1 MPEFDESSTWRS
13 QTRRWAMPIA
23 LVILA
28 LILVFTVTSLAR
40 ERRNAQQLATANRE
54 LNLSLQEMQN
64 EVRTVSDKLNALATQ
79 PPPAAVPPA
88 AVPPAAVPPAASPA
102 PLAASKVKA
111 RGSAARRP
119 ARKTDDTRWRQM
131 QEQVTEQKK
140 ELADTKQQLDQTR
153 QDLQNNLNSTRDELT
168 SSIAKN
174 HDELVILQKRG
185 DRNLYEFDL
194 ERSKQFHRVGPLNVS
209 VRSVNQKH
217 RYYDLVM
224 TVEDQ
229 QVERKHVSLYEPLML
244 RLADRP
250 QPVELVVNRID
261 KNGVRGYISE
271 PKYKNS
277 ELASTTASAPAP
289 EGNLQRR

>member
-1 MPEFDESSTWRS
+1 MPEFDESSSWRS

-23 LVILA
+23 LVVLA
-28 LILVFTVTSLAR
+28 VILVFTVTSLAR
-40 ERRNAQQLATANRE
+40 ERRNAAQLATANRE

-64 EVRTVSDKLNALATQ
+64 EVRTVSDKLNALAAQ
-79 PPPAAVPPA
+79 P
-88 AVPPAAVPPAASPA
+88 PPAAVPPAASPA
-102 PLAASKVKA
+102 PSAAPKVRA

-153 QDLQNNLNSTRDELT
+153 QDLQNNLNSTRDELS

-217 RYYDLVM
+217 RFYDMVM

-277 ELASTTASAPAP
+277 ELASTTGSAPAP

>member
-1 MPEFDESSTWRS
+1 MPEFDESSSWRS

-28 LILVFTVTSLAR
+28 AILVFTITSLAR
-40 ERRNAQQLATANRE
+40 ERRNSSQLATANRE
-54 LNLSLQEMQN
+54 LNLSLQEMQT

-88 AVPPAAVPPAASPA
+88 ASPAASPA
-102 PLAASKVKA
+102 PLAASKFRA

-119 ARKTDDTRWRQM
+119 ARRTADDTRWRQM

-153 QDLQNNLNSTRDELT
+153 TDLQNNLNSTRDELT

-185 DRNLYEFDL
+185 DRTIYEFDL

-209 VRSVNQKH
+209 VRTVNQKH

-229 QVERKHVSLYEPLML
+229 QVERKHASLYEPLML

-261 KNGVRGYISE
+261 KNGVKGYLSE

-289 EGNLQRR
+289 EVTLQRR

>member
-23 LVILA
+23 LVVLA
-28 LILVFTVTSLAR
+28 VILVFTVTSLAR
-40 ERRNAQQLATANRE
+40 ERRNAAQLATANRE

-88 AVPPAAVPPAASPA
+88 ASPA
-102 PLAASKVKA
+102 PSAAPKVRA

-153 QDLQNNLNSTRDELT
+153 QDLQNNLNSTRDELS

-217 RYYDLVM
+217 RFYDLVM

-261 KNGVRGYISE
+261 KNAVRGYISE

-277 ELASTTASAPAP
+277 ELASTTASGPAP
-289 EGNLQRR
+289 EVTLQRR

>member
-23 LVILA
+23 LVVLA
-28 LILVFTVTSLAR
+28 VILVFTVTSLAR
-40 ERRNAQQLATANRE
+40 ERRNAAQLATANRE
-54 LNLSLQEMQN
+54 LNLYLQEMQN
-64 EVRTVSDKLNALATQ
+64 EVRTVSDKLNALAAQ
-79 PPPAAVPPA
+79 P
-88 AVPPAAVPPAASPA
+88 PPAAVPPAASPA
-102 PLAASKVKA
+102 PSAAPKVRA
-111 RGSAARRP
+111 RGAAARRP

-153 QDLQNNLNSTRDELT
+153 QDLQNNLNSTRDELS

-217 RYYDLVM
+217 RFYDMVM

-277 ELASTTASAPAP
+277 ELASTTGSAPAP

>member
-23 LVILA
+23 LVVLA
-28 LILVFTVTSLAR
+28 VILVYTITSLAR

-88 AVPPAAVPPAASPA
+88 ASPA
-102 PLAASKVKA
+102 PLAAKA

-119 ARKTDDTRWRQM
+119 ARRPADDTRWRQM

-153 QDLQNNLNSTRDELT
+153 QDLQNNLNSTRDELST
-168 SSIAKN
+168 SIAKN

-217 RYYDLVM
+217 RFYDLVM

-261 KNGVRGYISE
+261 KNAVRGYISE

-277 ELASTTASAPAP
+277 ELASTTASGPAP
-289 EGNLQRR
+289 EVTLQRR

>member
-23 LVILA
+23 LVVLA
-28 LILVFTVTSLAR
+28 VILVFTVTSLAR
-40 ERRNAQQLATANRE
+40 ERRNAAQLATANRE

-88 AVPPAAVPPAASPA
+88 ASPA
-102 PLAASKVKA
+102 PSAAPKVRA

-153 QDLQNNLNSTRDELT
+153 QDLQNNLNSTRDELST
-168 SSIAKN
+168 SIAKN

-217 RYYDLVM
+217 RFYDMVM

-277 ELASTTASAPAP
+277 ELASTTGSAPAP

>member
-23 LVILA
+23 LVVLA
-28 LILVFTVTSLAR
+28 VILVFTVTSLAR
-40 ERRNAQQLATANRE
+40 ERRNAAQLATANRE

-64 EVRTVSDKLNALATQ
+64 EVRTVSDKLNALAAQ
-79 PPPAAVPPA
+79 P
-88 AVPPAAVPPAASPA
+88 PPAAVPPAASPA
-102 PLAASKVKA
+102 PSAAPKVRA

-153 QDLQNNLNSTRDELT
+153 QDLQNNLNSTRDELS

-217 RYYDLVM
+217 RFYDLVM

-261 KNGVRGYISE
+261 KNAVRGYISE

-289 EGNLQRR
+289 EVTLQRR

>member
-23 LVILA
+23 LVVLA
-28 LILVFTVTSLAR
+28 VILVFTVTSLAR
-40 ERRNAQQLATANRE
+40 ERRNAAQLATANRE

-88 AVPPAAVPPAASPA
+88 ASPA
-102 PLAASKVKA
+102 PSAAPKVRA

-153 QDLQNNLNSTRDELT
+153 QDLQNNLNSTRDELS

-217 RYYDLVM
+217 RFYDMVM

-261 KNGVRGYISE
+261 KNAVRGYISE

-277 ELASTTASAPAP
+277 ELASTTASGPAP
-289 EGNLQRR
+289 EVTLQRR

>member
-1 MPEFDESSTWRS
+1 MPEFDESSSWRS

-23 LVILA
+23 LVVLA
-28 LILVFTVTSLAR
+28 VILVFTVTSLAR
-40 ERRNAQQLATANRE
+40 ERRNAAQLATANRE

-88 AVPPAAVPPAASPA
+88 ASPA
-102 PLAASKVKA
+102 PSAAPKVRA

-153 QDLQNNLNSTRDELT
+153 QDLQNNLNSTRDEL
-168 SSIAKN
+168 SGSIAKN

-217 RYYDLVM
+217 RFYDLVM

>member
-23 LVILA
+23 LVVLA
-28 LILVFTVTSLAR
+28 VILVYTITSLAR

-88 AVPPAAVPPAASPA
+88 ASPA
-102 PLAASKVKA
+102 PSAAPKVRA

-153 QDLQNNLNSTRDELT
+153 QDLQNNLNSTRDELST
-168 SSIAKN
+168 SIAKN

-217 RYYDLVM
+217 RFYDMVM

-250 QPVELVVNRID
+250 QPLELVVNRID
-261 KNGVRGYISE
+261 KNAVRGYISE

-277 ELASTTASAPAP
+277 ELASTTGSAPAP

>member
-1 MPEFDESSTWRS
+1 MPEFDESSSWRS

-23 LVILA
+23 LVVLA
-28 LILVFTVTSLAR
+28 VILVYTITSLAR

-88 AVPPAAVPPAASPA
+88 ASPAASPA
-102 PLAASKVKA
+102 PLAASKVRA

-119 ARKTDDTRWRQM
+119 ARRPADDTRWRQM

-153 QDLQNNLNSTRDELT
+153 QDLQNNLNSTRDELS

-217 RYYDLVM
+217 RFYDMVM

-261 KNGVRGYISE
+261 KNAVRGYISE

-277 ELASTTASAPAP
+277 ELASTTTSAPAP
-289 EGNLQRR
+289 EVTLQRR

>member
-1 MPEFDESSTWRS
+1 MPEFDESSSWRS

-23 LVILA
+23 LVVLA
-28 LILVFTVTSLAR
+28 VILVFTVTSLAR
-40 ERRNAQQLATANRE
+40 ERRNAAQLATANRE

-64 EVRTVSDKLNALATQ
+64 EVRTVSDKLNALAAQ
-79 PPPAAVPPA
+79 P
-88 AVPPAAVPPAASPA
+88 PPAAVPPAASPA
-102 PLAASKVKA
+102 PSAAPKVRA

-153 QDLQNNLNSTRDELT
+153 TDLQNNLNSTRDELST
-168 SSIAKN
+168 SIAKN

>member
-23 LVILA
+23 LVVLA
-28 LILVFTVTSLAR
+28 VILVFTVTSLAR
-40 ERRNAQQLATANRE
+40 ERRNAAQLATANRE

-88 AVPPAAVPPAASPA
+88 ASPA
-102 PLAASKVKA
+102 PSAAPKVRA

-153 QDLQNNLNSTRDELT
+153 QDLQNNLNSTRDELS

-217 RYYDLVM
+217 RFYDLVM

-277 ELASTTASAPAP
+277 ELASTTGSAPAP

>member
-23 LVILA
+23 LVVLA
-28 LILVFTVTSLAR
+28 VILVFTVTSLAR
-40 ERRNAQQLATANRE
+40 ERRNAQQLGTANRE

-88 AVPPAAVPPAASPA
+88 ASPA
-102 PLAASKVKA
+102 PLAASKVRA

-119 ARKTDDTRWRQM
+119 ARRPAEDTRWRQM

-153 QDLQNNLNSTRDELT
+153 QDLQNNLNSTRDELS

-217 RYYDLVM
+217 RFYDMVM

-277 ELASTTASAPAP
+277 ELASTTASGPAP
-289 EGNLQRR
+289 EVTLQRR

>member
-23 LVILA
+23 LVVLA
-28 LILVFTVTSLAR
+28 VILVYTITSLAR
-40 ERRNAQQLATANRE
+40 ERRNAQQLGTANRE

-88 AVPPAAVPPAASPA
+88 ASPA
-102 PLAASKVKA
+102 PSAAPKVRA

-153 QDLQNNLNSTRDELT
+153 QDLQNNLNSTRDELS

-217 RYYDLVM
+217 RFYDMVM

-277 ELASTTASAPAP
+277 ELASTTGSAPAP

>member
-23 LVILA
+23 LVVLA
-28 LILVFTVTSLAR
+28 VILVFTVTSLAR
-40 ERRNAQQLATANRE
+40 ERRNAAQLATANRE

-88 AVPPAAVPPAASPA
+88 ASPA
-102 PLAASKVKA
+102 PSAAPKVRA

-153 QDLQNNLNSTRDELT
+153 QDLQNNLNSTRDELS

-217 RYYDLVM
+217 RFYDMVM

-289 EGNLQRR
+289 EVTLQRR

>member
-23 LVILA
+23 LVVLA
-28 LILVFTVTSLAR
+28 VILVFTVTSLAR
-40 ERRNAQQLATANRE
+40 ERRNAAQLATANRE

-64 EVRTVSDKLNALATQ
+64 EVRTVSDKLNALAAQ
-79 PPPAAVPPA
+79 P
-88 AVPPAAVPPAASPA
+88 PPAAVPPAASPA
-102 PLAASKVKA
+102 PSAAPKVRA

-153 QDLQNNLNSTRDELT
+153 QDLQNNLNSTRDELS

-217 RYYDLVM
+217 RFYDMVM

-277 ELASTTASAPAP
+277 ELASTTASGPAP
-289 EGNLQRR
+289 EVTLQRR

>member
-1 MPEFDESSTWRS
+1 MPEFDESSSWRS

-23 LVILA
+23 LVVLA
-28 LILVFTVTSLAR
+28 VILVYTITSLAR
-40 ERRNAQQLATANRE
+40 ERRNSSQLATANRE
-54 LNLSLQEMQN
+54 LNLSLQEMQT

-79 PPPAAVPPA
+79 PPPAV
-88 AVPPAAVPPAASPA
+88 VPPAASPA
-102 PLAASKVKA
+102 PLAASKVRA

-119 ARKTDDTRWRQM
+119 ARRTADDTRWRQM

-153 QDLQNNLNSTRDELT
+153 TDLQNNLNSTRDELT

-185 DRNLYEFDL
+185 DRNIYEFDL

-261 KNGVRGYISE
+261 KNGVKGYLSE

-289 EGNLQRR
+289 EVTLQRR

>member
-28 LILVFTVTSLAR
+28 VILVFTVTSLAR
-40 ERRNAQQLATANRE
+40 ERRNAAQLATANRE

-64 EVRTVSDKLNALATQ
+64 EVRTVSDKLNALAAQ
-79 PPPAAVPPA
+79 P
-88 AVPPAAVPPAASPA
+88 PPAAVPPAASPA
-102 PLAASKVKA
+102 PSAAPKVRA

-153 QDLQNNLNSTRDELT
+153 QDLQNNLNSTRDELS

-217 RYYDLVM
+217 RFYDMVM

-277 ELASTTASAPAP
+277 ELASTTGSAPAP

>member
-1 MPEFDESSTWRS
+1 MPEFDESSSWRS

-23 LVILA
+23 LVVLA
-28 LILVFTVTSLAR
+28 VILVYTITSLAR

-88 AVPPAAVPPAASPA
+88 ASPA
-102 PLAASKVKA
+102 PSAAPKVRA

-153 QDLQNNLNSTRDELT
+153 QDLQNNLNSTRDELS

-217 RYYDLVM
+217 RFYDMVM

-277 ELASTTASAPAP
+277 ELASTTGSAPAP

>member
-23 LVILA
+23 LVVLA
-28 LILVFTVTSLAR
+28 VILVFTVTSLAR
-40 ERRNAQQLATANRE
+40 ERRNAAQLATANRE

-64 EVRTVSDKLNALATQ
+64 EVRTVSDKLNALAAQ
-79 PPPAAVPPA
+79 P
-88 AVPPAAVPPAASPA
+88 PPAAVPPAASPA
-102 PLAASKVKA
+102 PSAAPKVRA

-153 QDLQNNLNSTRDELT
+153 QDLQNNLNSTRDELS

-217 RYYDLVM
+217 RFYDMVM

-277 ELASTTASAPAP
+277 ELASTTGSAPAP

>member
-23 LVILA
+23 LVVLA
-28 LILVFTVTSLAR
+28 VILVFTVTSLAR
-40 ERRNAQQLATANRE
+40 ERRNAAQLATANRE

-88 AVPPAAVPPAASPA
+88 GSPA
-102 PLAASKVKA
+102 PLAASKVRA

-119 ARKTDDTRWRQM
+119 ARKPDDTRWRQM

-209 VRSVNQKH
+209 VRGVYLKNKF
-217 RYYDLVM
+217 YDMVM

>member
-23 LVILA
+23 LVVLA
-28 LILVFTVTSLAR
+28 VILVFTVTSLAR
-40 ERRNAQQLATANRE
+40 ERRNAQQLGTANRE

-88 AVPPAAVPPAASPA
+88 ASPA
-102 PLAASKVKA
+102 PSAAPKVRA
-111 RGSAARRP
+111 RGAAARRP

-153 QDLQNNLNSTRDELT
+153 QDLQNNLNSTRDELS

-217 RYYDLVM
+217 RFYDMVM

-277 ELASTTASAPAP
+277 ELASTTGSAPAP

>member
-23 LVILA
+23 LVVLA
-28 LILVFTVTSLAR
+28 VILVYTITSLAR
-40 ERRNAQQLATANRE
+40 ERRNAAQLATANRE

-88 AVPPAAVPPAASPA
+88 ASPA
-102 PLAASKVKA
+102 PSAAPKVRA
-111 RGSAARRP
+111 RGAAARRP
-119 ARKTDDTRWRQM
+119 ARKTADDTRWRQM

-153 QDLQNNLNSTRDELT
+153 QDLQNNLNSTRDELS

-217 RYYDLVM
+217 RFYDMVM

-277 ELASTTASAPAP
+277 ELASTTASGPAP
-289 EGNLQRR
+289 EVTLQRR

>member
-23 LVILA
+23 LVVLA
-28 LILVFTVTSLAR
+28 VILVYTITSLAR

-88 AVPPAAVPPAASPA
+88 ASPA
-102 PLAASKVKA
+102 PSAAPKVRA

-153 QDLQNNLNSTRDELT
+153 QDLQNNLNSTRDELS

-217 RYYDLVM
+217 RFYDMVM

-277 ELASTTASAPAP
+277 ELASTTGSAPAP

>member
-23 LVILA
+23 LVVLA
-28 LILVFTVTSLAR
+28 VILVFTVTSLAR
-40 ERRNAQQLATANRE
+40 ERRNAAQLATANRE

-88 AVPPAAVPPAASPA
+88 ASPA
-102 PLAASKVKA
+102 PSAAPKVRA

-153 QDLQNNLNSTRDELT
+153 QDLQNNLNSTRDELS

-217 RYYDLVM
+217 RFYDMVM

-261 KNGVRGYISE
+261 KNAVRGYISE

-289 EGNLQRR
+289 EVTLQRR

>member
-23 LVILA
+23 LVVLA
-28 LILVFTVTSLAR
+28 VILVFTVTSLAR
-40 ERRNAQQLATANRE
+40 ERRNAAQLATANRE

-64 EVRTVSDKLNALATQ
+64 EVRTVSDKLNALAAQ
-79 PPPAAVPPA
+79 P
-88 AVPPAAVPPAASPA
+88 PPAAVPPAASPA
-102 PLAASKVKA
+102 PSAAPKVRA

-153 QDLQNNLNSTRDELT
+153 QDLQNNLNSTRDELS

-217 RYYDLVM
+217 RFYDLVM

-261 KNGVRGYISE
+261 KNAVRGYISE

-277 ELASTTASAPAP
+277 ELASTTGSAPAP

>member
-23 LVILA
+23 LVVLA
-28 LILVFTVTSLAR
+28 VILVFTVTSLAR
-40 ERRNAQQLATANRE
+40 ERRNAAQLATANRE

-88 AVPPAAVPPAASPA
+88 ASPA
-102 PLAASKVKA
+102 PSAAPKVRA

-153 QDLQNNLNSTRDELT
+153 QDLQNNLNSTRDELS

-217 RYYDLVM
+217 RFYDMVM

-277 ELASTTASAPAP
+277 ELASTTASGPAP
-289 EGNLQRR
+289 EVTLQRR

>member
-1 MPEFDESSTWRS
+1 MPEFDESSSWRS

-23 LVILA
+23 LVVLAVIL
-28 LILVFTVTSLAR
+28 IYTITSLAR

-88 AVPPAAVPPAASPA
+88 ASPA
-102 PLAASKVKA
+102 PLAASKVRA

-119 ARKTDDTRWRQM
+119 ARRPADDTRWRQM

-217 RYYDLVM
+217 RFYDLVM

-261 KNGVRGYISE
+261 KNAVRGYISE

-289 EGNLQRR
+289 EVTLQRR

>member
-23 LVILA
+23 LVVLA
-28 LILVFTVTSLAR
+28 VILVFTVTSLAR
-40 ERRNAQQLATANRE
+40 ERRNAAQLATANRE

-88 AVPPAAVPPAASPA
+88 ASPA
-102 PLAASKVKA
+102 PSAAPKVRA

-153 QDLQNNLNSTRDELT
+153 QDLQNNLNSTRDELS

-261 KNGVRGYISE
+261 KNAVRGYISE

-277 ELASTTASAPAP
+277 ELASTTASGPAP
-289 EGNLQRR
+289 EVTLQRR

>member
-1 MPEFDESSTWRS
+1 MPEFDESSSWRS

-23 LVILA
+23 LVVLA
-28 LILVFTVTSLAR
+28 VILVYTITSLAR

-79 PPPAAVPPA
+79 PPPAAL
-88 AVPPAAVPPAASPA
+88 PPAASPA
-102 PLAASKVKA
+102 PPAASKVKA

-119 ARKTDDTRWRQM
+119 ARRPADDTRWRQM

-153 QDLQNNLNSTRDELT
+153 QDLQNNLNSTRDELS

-174 HDELVILQKRG
+174 HDELVVLQKRG

-289 EGNLQRR
+289 EVTLQRR

>member
-23 LVILA
+23 LVVLA
-28 LILVFTVTSLAR
+28 VILVFTVTSLAR
-40 ERRNAQQLATANRE
+40 ERRNAAQLATANRE

-88 AVPPAAVPPAASPA
+88 ASPA
-102 PLAASKVKA
+102 PSAAPKVRA
-111 RGSAARRP
+111 RGAAARRP

-153 QDLQNNLNSTRDELT
+153 QDLQNNLNSTRDELS

-217 RYYDLVM
+217 RFYDMVM

-277 ELASTTASAPAP
+277 ELASTTGSAPAP

>member
-23 LVILA
+23 LVVLA
-28 LILVFTVTSLAR
+28 VILVFTVTSLAR
-40 ERRNAQQLATANRE
+40 ERRNAAQLATANRE

-88 AVPPAAVPPAASPA
+88 ASPA
-102 PLAASKVKA
+102 PSAAPKVRA

-153 QDLQNNLNSTRDELT
+153 QDLQNNLNSTRDELS

-217 RYYDLVM
+217 RFYDLVM

-261 KNGVRGYISE
+261 KNAVRGYISE

>member
-23 LVILA
+23 LVVLA
-28 LILVFTVTSLAR
+28 VILVFTVTSLAR
-40 ERRNAQQLATANRE
+40 ERRNAAQLATANRE

-64 EVRTVSDKLNALATQ
+64 EVRTVSDKLNALAAQ
-79 PPPAAVPPA
+79 P
-88 AVPPAAVPPAASPA
+88 PPAAVPPAASPA
-102 PLAASKVKA
+102 PSAAPKVRA

-153 QDLQNNLNSTRDELT
+153 QDLQNNLNSTRDELS

-174 HDELVILQKRG
+174 HDELVVLQKRG

-217 RYYDLVM
+217 RFYDMVM

-277 ELASTTASAPAP
+277 ELASTTGSAPAP

>member
-1 MPEFDESSTWRS
+1 MPEFDESSSWRS

-28 LILVFTVTSLAR
+28 AILVFTITSLAR
-40 ERRNAQQLATANRE
+40 ERRNSQQLATANRE

-88 AVPPAAVPPAASPA
+88 ASPA
-102 PLAASKVKA
+102 PSVASKVRA

-119 ARKTDDTRWRQM
+119 TRKTADETRWRQM
-131 QEQVTEQKK
+131 QEQVTAQKK
-140 ELADTKQQLDQTR
+140 EIADTKQQLDQTR

-185 DRNLYEFDL
+185 DRNIYEFDL
-194 ERSKQFHRVGPLNVS
+194 QRSKQFHRVGPLNVS

-217 RYYDLVM
+217 RFYDLVM

-261 KNGVRGYISE
+261 KNAVKGYISE

-289 EGNLQRR
+289 EVTLQRR

>member
-1 MPEFDESSTWRS
+1 MPEFDESSSWRS

-23 LVILA
+23 LVVLA
-28 LILVFTVTSLAR
+28 VILVYTITSLAR

-88 AVPPAAVPPAASPA
+88 ASPA
-102 PLAASKVKA
+102 PLAASKVRA
-111 RGSAARRP
+111 RGSAVRRPARRP
-119 ARKTDDTRWRQM
+119 ADDTRWRQM

-217 RYYDLVM
+217 RFYDLVM

-261 KNGVRGYISE
+261 KNAVRGYISE

-289 EGNLQRR
+289 EVTLQRR

>member
-1 MPEFDESSTWRS
+1 MPEFDESSSWRS

-23 LVILA
+23 LVVLA
-28 LILVFTVTSLAR
+28 VILVYTITSLAR
-40 ERRNAQQLATANRE
+40 ERRNAQQLGTANRE

-88 AVPPAAVPPAASPA
+88 ASPA
-102 PLAASKVKA
+102 PSAAPKVRA

-153 QDLQNNLNSTRDELT
+153 QDLQNNLNSTRDELS

-217 RYYDLVM
+217 RFYDMVM

-277 ELASTTASAPAP
+277 ELASTTGSAPAP

>member
-23 LVILA
+23 LVVLA
-28 LILVFTVTSLAR
+28 VILVFTVTSLAR
-40 ERRNAQQLATANRE
+40 ERRNAAQLATANRE

-88 AVPPAAVPPAASPA
+88 ASPA
-102 PLAASKVKA
+102 PSAAPKVRA

-153 QDLQNNLNSTRDELT
+153 QDLQNNLNSTRDELS

-277 ELASTTASAPAP
+277 ELASTTGSAPAP

>member
-23 LVILA
+23 LVVLA
-28 LILVFTVTSLAR
+28 VILVFTVTSLAR
-40 ERRNAQQLATANRE
+40 ERRNAAQLATANRE

-88 AVPPAAVPPAASPA
+88 ASPA
-102 PLAASKVKA
+102 PLAAAKVKA

-119 ARKTDDTRWRQM
+119 ARRPAEDTRWRQM

-153 QDLQNNLNSTRDELT
+153 QDLQNNLNSTRDELST
-168 SSIAKN
+168 SIAKN

-277 ELASTTASAPAP
+277 ELASTAASAPAP